1 MDTETRVAI
10 AALGDTMNRY
20 FELQQAQFVEW
31 RDEVRGEFAEM
42 RGEFAGLRERVDAL
56 TERVA
61 SLEHEVMLL
70 RDYVT
75 REIGEIRLELRDLSI
90 RSDQTDE
97 LRREIN
103 ELAVRVDRL
112 EHRQP
117 D

>member
-1 MDTETRVAI
+1 
-10 AALGDTMNRY
+10 MNRY